1 MAYFLRYLAA
11 KNNKPKIKVTF
22 ASLGCLEKIDHFL
35 AARSFRQQMQIIFSG
50 KFENRQ
56 KLFDPIFSGHTQA
69 AESIIGICF
78 AVFPSHQK

>member
-1 MAYFLRYLAA
+1 
-11 KNNKPKIKVTF
+11 
-22 ASLGCLEKIDHFL
+22 
-35 AARSFRQQMQIIFSG
+35 MQIIFSG

-69 AESIIGICF
+69 AESIIGIFF